1 MSAIRFGT
9 DGWRAIIADEF
20 TFANIR
26 LVTQAIVRYVAG
38 TGLAGR
44 GLLIGY
50 DNRFQSEHFAAAV
63 AEVLAGNGI
72 SVWLTGAATPTPVTA
87 YAVKDLGTAGAVMI
101 TAGHNSQE
109 YNGIKFIP
117 EYAGPAGI
125 EITGAIE
132 TYLDQL
138 VDADVKLLPF
148 RVAQESGL
156 IRLFDPKPAY
166 LAHLHDTVKY
176 SNICRGQLRVVI
188 DPMWGAG
195 IGYLE
200 DLLRDGCSKI
210 EIIHG
215 YRDILCGGQLP
226 GPGFPP
232 HPPNPGSA
240 WPYECG
246 AQAHPDLWPGLK
258 NTEYMGAAGLDDLR
272 RAVTQEQADL
282 GLALDG
288 DAGRFGVIDRD
299 GSYISPNEV
308 IYMLL
313 HYLTEYRNWRGAVT
327 RTVATTHMV
336 DRIADDYGLPV
347 VETPVGFKYIGQSW
361 IKHRSILGGE
371 ESGGLSIQ
379 GHIPEK
385 DGILAL
391 ALVVEMA
398 SFLGKSLRVYQEE
411 IQQQHGRLV
420 SGRLDLQCPREDLD
434 ACLERLRQWAPQ
446 NFDGRG
452 VLERN
457 TRDGVKLLLDD
468 GSWVLVRVSGTE
480 PLIRIYAEASDPE
493 SLHSL
498 QLCARHAFGA

>member
-9 DGWRAIIADEF
+9 DGWRAIVAEEF
-20 TFANIR
+20 TYANVR

-38 TGLAGR
+38 TGLGGR
-44 GLLIGY
+44 GLVIGY
-50 DNRFQSEHFAAAV
+50 DNRFQSEHFAAAA

-72 SVWLTGAATPTPVTA
+72 SVWLTAAATPTPVAA
-87 YAVKDLGTAGAVMI
+87 YAVKDLGAAGAVMI
-101 TAGHNSQE
+101 TAGHNQPE

-117 EYAGPAGI
+117 EYAGPAVL
-125 EITGAIE
+125 EITAAIE

-138 VDADVKLLPF
+138 VDADVQLLPF
-148 RVAQESGL
+148 RVARESGL

-166 LAHLHDTVKY
+166 LDHVHDTVKY

-200 DLLRDGCSKI
+200 DLLREGCSKI

-215 YRDILCGGQLP
+215 YRDVLCAGQHPEP
-226 GPGFPP
+226 GCPPPSHPGLQ
-232 HPPNPGSA
+232 PGLE
-240 WPYECG
+240 ECG
-246 AQAHPDLWPGLK
+246 AQALPGLWPGLQD
-258 NTEYMGAAGLDDLR
+258 TECLSAAGLDDLR
-272 RAVTQEQADL
+272 RTVTQEQADL

-347 VETPVGFKYIGQSW
+347 VETPVGFKYIGQSR

-398 SFLGKSLRVYQEE
+398 SFRGKSLREYQEE
-411 IQQQHGRLV
+411 IQQQHGRLAG
-420 SGRLDLQCPREDLD
+420 GRLDLQCPPDAMD
-434 ACLERLRQWAPQ
+434 ACRERLQQWAPQ
-446 NFDGRG
+446 SFDGRS

-480 PLIRIYAEASDPE
+480 PLIRIYAEASDPAD
-493 SLHSL
+493 LHRL
-498 QLCARHAFGA
+498 QLCARHAWGS